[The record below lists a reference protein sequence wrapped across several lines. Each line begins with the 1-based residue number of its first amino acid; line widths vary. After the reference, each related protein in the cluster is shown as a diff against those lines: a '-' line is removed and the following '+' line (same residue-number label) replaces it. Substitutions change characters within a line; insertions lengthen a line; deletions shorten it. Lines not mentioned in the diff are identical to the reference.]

1 MGVDMSWSWL
11 NGAMLLLAGACV
23 GWLWYQQKRL
33 KGSAQHGQGKLRL
46 VSSLHLGPQ
55 HRVVVVAWDGA
66 ESQAQWVLG
75 VTPQHISLVQ
85 SLNGGLPDH
94 AAGAAVA
101 PDTLGGVSRPV
112 TQELA

>member
-1 MGVDMSWSWL
+1 
-11 NGAMLLLAGACV
+11 MLLLAAACV
-23 GWLWYQQKRL
+23 GWLVVQQKRL

-66 ESQAQWVLG
+66 ERQAQWVLG

-85 SLNGGLPDH
+85 PLNGELPDH
-94 AAGAAVA
+94 AAGAPVA
-101 PDTLGGVSRPV
+101 PAASGSVSRTV
-112 TQELA
+112 SQGGL